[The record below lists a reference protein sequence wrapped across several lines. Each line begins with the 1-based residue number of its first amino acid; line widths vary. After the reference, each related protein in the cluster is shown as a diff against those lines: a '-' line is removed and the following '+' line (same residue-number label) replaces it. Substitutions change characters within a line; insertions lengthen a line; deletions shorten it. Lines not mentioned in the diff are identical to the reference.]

1 MKFLP
6 SPYSITIENCISK
19 NIESF
24 AMKVPSFQ
32 GIFRTSWKRGS
43 NKNQLFQGTFSRFLQ
58 LFQGTF
64 HWFLQF
70 FQGTFE
76 FFTST
81 LFWFKQTNSRNQ
93 GGIPPWFLEFNVI
106 KKVSWAFHTILF
118 MNQVNKAFPFHIF
131 AVNGTFM
138 KWNFLFL
145 SQYLFLPASFSANR
159 AFHISCPSPMHRQ
172 NDLTVGRHIAM
183 MAARAFIVSGFLFNA
198 NRDKADQ

>member
-6 SPYSITIENCISK
+6 SSYIITIENCISK

-32 GIFRTSWKRGS
+32 GIFRASWKQRS

-76 FFTST
+76 SFTST
-81 LFWFKQTNSRNQ
+81 LFWFKQTNSKNS
-93 GGIPPWFLEFNVI
+93 GGIPPFFHEFNTI
-106 KKVSWAFHTILF
+106 KKYRGLSTRYSSWIKSTNYSHFI
-118 MNQVNKAFPFHIF
+118 
-131 AVNGTFM
+131 
-138 KWNFLFL
+138 
-145 SQYLFLPASFSANR
+145 FLPLTALLWNKKFSILPPIPFSASFVFRIQDISYILPVPYAWIEWPYRRR
-159 AFHISCPSPMHRQ
+159 AHSDDDNTRIHSTRLSVQYQLR
-172 NDLTVGRHIAM
+172 
-183 MAARAFIVSGFLFNA
+183 
-198 NRDKADQ
+198 

>member
-93 GGIPPWFLEFNVI
+93 GGIPPFFHEFNTI
-106 KKVSWAFHTILF
+106 KKSIVGFPHDTLHELNQQTIPISYF
-118 MNQVNKAFPFHIF
+118 CRKRHFYKMEY
-131 AVNGTFM
+131 
-138 KWNFLFL
+138 FLFF
-145 SQYLFLPASFSANR
+145 SQYLFLPASFSADR
-159 AFHISCPSPMHRQ
+159 AFHISCPPPMH
-172 NDLTVGRHIAM
+172 G
-183 MAARAFIVSGFLFNA
+183 
-198 NRDKADQ
+198 

>member
-6 SPYSITIENCISK
+6 SPYSITIENFISK

-138 KWNFLFL
+138 KWEFSIL
-145 SQYLFLPASFSANR
+145 LPIPFSASFVFRRPGISYILPFPYAWIEWPYRRR
-159 AFHISCPSPMHRQ
+159 AHSDDDNTRIHSTRLSVQYQLR
-172 NDLTVGRHIAM
+172 
-183 MAARAFIVSGFLFNA
+183 
-198 NRDKADQ
+198 

>member
-1 MKFLP
+1 M
-6 SPYSITIENCISK
+6 ENCISK

-32 GIFRTSWKRGS
+32 GIFRTSWKQRS

-93 GGIPPWFLEFNVI
+93 GGIPPWFLEFVCLNQKRVLVKNSKVPWKNCKNQWKVPWKSCKNRENVPW
-106 KKVSWAFHTILF
+106 KSWFLF
-118 MNQVNKAFPFHIF
+118 DLCFQEVRNIPWKE
-131 AVNGTFM
+131 GTFIA
-138 KWNFLFL
+138 NDSIFLL
-145 SQYLFLPASFSANR
+145 MQFS
-159 AFHISCPSPMHRQ
+159 
-172 NDLTVGRHIAM
+172 
-183 MAARAFIVSGFLFNA
+183 IVMI
-198 NRDKADQ
+198 

>member
-138 KWNFLFL
+138 KWEFFIPPPIPF
-145 SQYLFLPASFSANR
+145 SASFVFHRPGTSYILHDPCAWIEWPYCKR
-159 AFHISCPSPMHRQ
+159 AHS
-172 NDLTVGRHIAM
+172 NDDSTRIHSTRLSVQYQPR
-183 MAARAFIVSGFLFNA
+183 
-198 NRDKADQ
+198 